1 MRSMDHGWIFQSCD
15 EVPDDAKPRGMA
27 GIRKSTLIGWLV
39 FCLLGIGGAAL
50 LMPRIQKAGSGA
62 VVVQIIGHAKHVHLA
77 LIEFDNDYGK
87 FPDAETAAAVKART
101 RTDLRLG
108 AANSNDF
115 MRQLLAAGLGNEEIF
130 YAPFDGSRKPDDSW
144 EKDRALEK
152 GECGFAYIPG
162 YSSSSNGGYPLL
174 ISPLIRGT
182 DRVDARALHGK
193 VVVMTI
199 SGGATTG
206 TVDGE
211 GHVIVFGKRLLDPA
225 NPIWEGRSPV
235 IAWPE

>member
-1 MRSMDHGWIFQSCD
+1 
-15 EVPDDAKPRGMA
+15 MA
-27 GIRKSTLIGWLV
+27 GIKSIMV
-39 FCLLGIGGAAL
+39 GGAILCGITIATTAIL
-50 LMPRIQKAGSGA
+50 GPLVIDGCFPRAEA
-62 VVVQIIGHAKHVHLA
+62 VRVLSHAKQVHLA
-77 LIEFDNDYGK
+77 LIEFDKDYGR
-87 FPDAETAAAVKART
+87 FPDTETAAAVKART
-101 RTDLRLG
+101 HTDLRLG
-108 AANSNDF
+108 SASSNDF
-115 MRQLLAAGLGNEEIF
+115 MRQLLAAEQGNEKIF

-144 EKDRALEK
+144 EKARASEK

-162 YSSSSNGGYPLL
+162 YSSSSNSNYPLL

-182 DRVDARALHGK
+182 DRVDAKALHGQ

-211 GHVIVFGKRLLDPA
+211 GHVTVFGKRLLDPG
-225 NPIWEGRSPV
+225 NPIWEGRTPI